1 MSALTHEYDR
11 RRPTA
16 AGDADALRLLV
27 VDDDA
32 NYGAWLAAMT
42 RRMGFVVEV
51 APDGEAALELFAAKA
66 FDVAVIDQEMPRLT
80 GLELIARIRAQENTR
95 TLFTVMLTGRGG
107 METKLNALSAGFD
120 DFLSK
125 SSPEEEIVAKL
136 AVARRIAARQRMLDA
151 TVRELYGL
159 ATRDELTGV
168 FNRRFFIAETERL
181 LAARCIVNVVLF
193 DLDEF
198 KNVNDTYGHLA
209 GDRVLRDVGALFHSH
224 TRPQDLI
231 ARYGGD
237 EFVLVV
243 PHVMPDEIERI
254 INRLAADVRA
264 LRWSTGEEP
273 FSLEVTVG
281 MASSHLLVEPTV
293 AQLLDAADRD
303 LYKNKWLRRNPTKR
317 PELYA
322 YPTREQR
329 IDLLLPLREPVA
341 ETTTTPAAP
350 APPSDEPRIDAR

>member
-1 MSALTHEYDR
+1 MSALTQEPDR
-11 RRPTA
+11 RRPTPPGEA
-16 AGDADALRLLV
+16 ESLRLLV
-27 VDDDA
+27 VDDDE
-32 NYGAWLAAMT
+32 NYAAWLAAMT
-42 RRMGFVVEV
+42 RRMGFAVDV
-51 APDGEAALELFAAKA
+51 APDGEAALALLAAKP
-66 FDVAVIDQEMPRLT
+66 FEVAVIDQEMPRLT
-80 GLELIARIRAQENTR
+80 GLELIQRIRSQDLTR
-95 TLFTVMLTGRGG
+95 TLFTIMLTGRGG
-107 METKLNALSAGFD
+107 METKLNALAAGFD

-125 SSPEEEIVAKL
+125 SSPEVEIVAKL
-136 AVARRIAARQRMLDA
+136 VVARRIAARQRSLDA

-209 GDRVLRDVGALFHSH
+209 GDRVLRDVGALFHRH

-254 INRLAADVRA
+254 TERLSADVRE
-264 LRWSTGEEP
+264 LRWSTGDQP

-281 MASSHLLVEPTV
+281 MASSRLLAEPTV

-322 YPTREQR
+322 YPARDR
-329 IDLLLPLREPVA
+329 PIDLMIPMRDRSV
-341 ETTTTPAAP
+341 
-350 APPSDEPRIDAR
+350 PPDRQRP